1 MTATAGTT
9 IEGVSVLSRQD
20 GRAGDHFDIAL
31 SRGGIEVRRHGVPA
45 QLMSWDHV
53 SQWEIEEH
61 DGYVLLTLRSRGAT
75 TPLVVPG
82 WTLDD
87 LEVLMRDVTSD
98 PAPYSPDAG
107 VATAPGVPER
117 VEAGHAPPATTV
129 RPQAAAHAP
138 MADGD
143 HRTAPVQPQ
152 RLEQPQPQRQSRAE
166 RRRQRRR
173 HAAWKPVVAVVL
185 LGALAAGVTL
195 VLLQSAGVINWGF
208 LGPVA

>member
-1 MTATAGTT
+1 M
-9 IEGVSVLSRQD
+9 
-20 GRAGDHFDIAL
+20 
-31 SRGGIEVRRHGVPA
+31 EVRRHGLPA
-45 QLMSWDHV
+45 QLMSWDRI

-61 DGYVLLTLRSRGAT
+61 EGYVLLTLRGNGAT

-98 PAPYSPDAG
+98 IAPSSRDAG
-107 VATAPGVPER
+107 EAAARGVPEP
-117 VEAGHAPPATTV
+117 VGAAPGPRATTA
-129 RPQAAAHAP
+129 RPQAAPRPPLAAGDGRSAP
-138 MADGD
+138 G
-143 HRTAPVQPQ
+143 QP
-152 RLEQPQPQRQSRAE
+152 LPRAE

-173 HAAWKPVVAVVL
+173 KQPAWKPVVTVVL
-185 LGALAAGVTL
+185 LSALAAGVAL